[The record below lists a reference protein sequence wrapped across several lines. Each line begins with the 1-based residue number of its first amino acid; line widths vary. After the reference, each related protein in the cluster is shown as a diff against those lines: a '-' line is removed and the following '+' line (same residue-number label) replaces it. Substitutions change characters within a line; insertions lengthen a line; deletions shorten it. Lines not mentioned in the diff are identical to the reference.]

1 MFGETGIGRSLIGS
15 RMAEYASLDELT
27 AKPHARPFE
36 PGEPSVIRLALSAGD
51 RVDPH
56 THPDHEIVLYLR
68 SGAVELDLDDETH
81 SLDAGDVIRF
91 DGRREVS
98 PHAVEDSEALIV
110 LARRAETDEG
120 T

>member
-1 MFGETGIGRSLIGS
+1 MPEIRSLDDLE
-15 RMAEYASLDELT
+15 AT
-27 AKPHARPFE
+27 PHARPFDA
-36 PGEPSVIRLALSAGD
+36 GEPSVIRLALDAGES
-51 RVDPH
+51 VDPH

-81 SLDAGDVIRF
+81 SLEAGDVVRF

-98 PHAVEDSEALIV
+98 PSAVEDSEALIV
-110 LARRAETDEG
+110 LARRAETDGG